1 MVSNI
6 FVIGLDEPNEA
17 VLRRLPGA
25 SQYAFHK
32 LLGLDALWALDRNVP
47 ALLTAAR
54 RQLDTFDGSI
64 DAIVGYWDFPICMMV
79 PILCA
84 ERGLPA
90 ASLRS
95 VVACEHK
102 YWSRLEQQKV
112 ITEIPAFGL
121 LDESG
126 PVPRLP
132 ANVQFPV
139 WIKPVKSVSSEGAF
153 YVPDAAALA
162 TSLALLQRANER
174 IAKPFEDVLAMLDL
188 PSEVAAAGADG
199 CIVEEPAKGE
209 QFTVEGFVR
218 RDGVT
223 LYGVVDSI
231 RFPGGSSFLRYQYP
245 SSLPPAVIAR
255 AADVSLRVVPAMGLH
270 HTTFNI
276 EFFWDPE
283 TDILRLLEINVRHSQ
298 SHALLFEKV
307 DGVANHAYL
316 VDIGLGR
323 EPRVRHGE
331 GPHAVAARWFVRHF
345 RDGTV
350 RRVPTVEEVASLEQK
365 FPGTIITVVM
375 REGDQ
380 LSRSI
385 GEDSYSYVLA
395 EIFTAGSSEGD
406 LERVYERCVAGLRF
420 DIDPAPD
427 GIPQVTR
434 S

>member
-6 FVIGLDEPNEA
+6 FVIGLDDPNEA
-17 VLRRLPGA
+17 VLDRIPGA
-25 SQYAFHK
+25 SQYSFQK

-54 RQLDTFDGSI
+54 DQLEAFEGSI

-79 PILCA
+79 PILCD
-84 ERGLPA
+84 EYGLPA

-132 ANVQFPV
+132 ENVQFPV

-153 YVPDAAALA
+153 YVPDAAAL
-162 TSLALLQRANER
+162 TRSLASLQQANER
-174 IAKPFEDVLAMLDL
+174 IARPFEDVLAMLDL
-188 PSEVAAAGADG
+188 PPEVAAAGADG
-199 CIVEEPAKGE
+199 CIVEEPAKGR
-209 QFTVEGFVR
+209 QFTMEGFVR
-218 RDGVT
+218 GGGVT
-223 LYGVVDSI
+223 IYGVVDSV
-231 RFPGGSSFLRYQYP
+231 RFPGSSSFLRYQYP
-245 SSLPPAVIAR
+245 SSLPSAVIDR
-255 AADVSLRVVPAMGLH
+255 AADVSERVVPAMGLR

-283 TDILRLLEINVRHSQ
+283 TDHLRLLEINVRHSQ

-307 DGVANHAYL
+307 DGVANHAYM

-331 GPHAVAARWFVRHF
+331 GPHGVAARWFVRHF
-345 RDGTV
+345 RNGTV
-350 RRVPTVEEVASLEQK
+350 RRIPTVEEVAALEQE
-365 FPGTIITVVM
+365 FPGTIITIVM
-375 REGDQ
+375 SEGDR
-380 LSRSI
+380 LAHSI

-395 EIFTAGSSEGD
+395 EIFTAGDSEAD
-406 LERVYERCVAGLRF
+406 LKRTYERCVEELHF
-420 DIDPAPD
+420 NIESAPE
-427 GIPQVTR
+427 
-434 S
+434 SSL